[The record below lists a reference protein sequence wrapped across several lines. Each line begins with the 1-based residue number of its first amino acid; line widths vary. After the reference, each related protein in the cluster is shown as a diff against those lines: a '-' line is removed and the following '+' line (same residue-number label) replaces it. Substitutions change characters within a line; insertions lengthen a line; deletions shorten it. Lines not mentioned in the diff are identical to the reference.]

1 MTPRVDAKLGS
12 TEPLRDEPAE
22 RRYRIG
28 LCAAL
33 SDGMTGERARSA
45 AQKIQRLRLTPS
57 DDAQGIVLDRAA
69 AFRAA
74 AWRQYTSAFTLAVY
88 VLGFGFL
95 PVLYVFEEWADFK
108 TLLML
113 LAAVVV
119 IDLLRLAKWWRNAP
133 ALLSSLP
140 PAGTAVSAGPRL
152 VIGTIAVAYDEIRIE
167 KIVLVSVPDL
177 LFPNIWSDYFIDKV
191 DITAAGRTYRLDA
204 AAISNGQVIL
214 DTLCASVPLHAFSGG
229 DLAGPAS

>member
-1 MTPRVDAKLGS
+1 MPGATPRIDAPPDAAS
-12 TEPLRDEPAE
+12 E

-28 LCAAL
+28 LCGAL
-33 SDGMTGERARSA
+33 SKGWTGDKARDA
-45 AQKIQRLRLTPS
+45 AGKMQRLRLAPR
-57 DDAQGIVLDRAA
+57 DEAHGVVLDRGA
-69 AFRAA
+69 AFRVA

-95 PVLYVFEEWADFK
+95 PVLYVFEEWADVK
-108 TLLML
+108 TLLTL
-113 LAAVVV
+113 LAAVAV
-119 IDLLRLAKWWRNAP
+119 IDLFRLARWWSNAP

-152 VIGTIAVAYDEIRIE
+152 VIGTTAVAYDEIRIE

-177 LFPNIWSDYFIDKV
+177 LFPNMFSDYFLDKV

-204 AAISNGQVIL
+204 TAISNGQAIL
-214 DTLCASVPLHAFSGG
+214 DALCTRVPLQAFCGSN
-229 DLAGPAS
+229 LAGPAS